1 MRCKLF
7 VPGSRPELFDKAAA
21 GDADGLSFDLEDAVD
36 ESRKGDARHL
46 VGQWIE
52 THGPA
57 CGKLLV
63 VRVNGM
69 DTPHFEPDIDAV
81 VRAGLSMI
89 NLPKP
94 QDADAVRSACD
105 TIERARLRHGVA
117 TPVGLLVN
125 IETPRNLREA
135 AALATAHRGVAG
147 LQLGLGDLFEPY
159 QIHRKEPC
167 AVQHAMMAVRMAA
180 AEAGVPA
187 WDSAY
192 GNFRD
197 MAHLAEEAALA
208 RRLGFAGKSAI
219 HPSQVATI
227 NEAFRPTD
235 DEIAHAVRVIASARQ
250 ARLDGKGAWQVDGRM
265 IDAPFVMR
273 ALGVART
280 AQRLGLWPADAPAT
294 LHDNRGPEARP

>member
-36 ESRKGDARHL
+36 ESRKDDARQW
-46 VGQWIE
+46 VGRWIQE
-52 THGPA
+52 RSPQS
-57 CGKLLV
+57 GKLLV

-69 DTPHFEPDIDAV
+69 DTPHFEADVDAV
-81 VRAGLSMI
+81 VRPGLGMI

-94 QDADAVRSACD
+94 RDPDAVRAACD
-105 TIERARLRHGVA
+105 TIERARRRHDVPA
-117 TPVGLLVN
+117 PVGLLVN

-135 AALATAHRGVAG
+135 AALATAHTGVAG

-159 QIHRKEPC
+159 QIHRREPC
-167 AVQHAMMAVRMAA
+167 AVQHAMMVVRMAA
-180 AEAGVPA
+180 AEANIPA

-197 MAHLAEEAALA
+197 MAHLADEAALA

-219 HPSQVATI
+219 HPSQVAVI
-227 NEAFRPTD
+227 NEAFRPTAD
-235 DEIAHAVRVIASARQ
+235 DIAHAARVIASARV
-250 ARLDGKGAWQVDGRM
+250 AKAEGKGAWQVDGRM

-273 ALGVART
+273 ALGVAQT
-280 AQRLGLWPADAPAT
+280 AKRLGLWPAGAAAT
-294 LHDNRGPEARP
+294 VEEERP